1 MKRDRNLVKLE
12 NSVIIALYIG
22 EIIKSIESIFLFLFF
37 FIKYLEKKKSF
48 KPLVLR
54 REMVTLS

>member
-12 NSVIIALYIG
+12 NSAIIALYIG

-37 FIKYLEKKKSF
+37 FIKYLEEKKSV

>member
-37 FIKYLEKKKSF
+37 FIKYLEKKKSV

>member
-12 NSVIIALYIG
+12 NSAIITLYIG

-37 FIKYLEKKKSF
+37 FIKYLEKKKVS
-48 KPLVLR
+48 
-54 REMVTLS
+54 SH

>member
-12 NSVIIALYIG
+12 NSAIIALYIG

-37 FIKYLEKKKSF
+37 FIKYLEKKKFQAISF
-48 KPLVLR
+48 KKR
-54 REMVTLS
+54 NGYS

>member
-37 FIKYLEKKKSF
+37 FIKYLEKKKSV
-48 KPLVLR
+48 KH
-54 REMVTLS
+54 